1 MSSEYSPQ
9 NVVVLEGLEPVRLR
23 PGMYVGGIGPQG
35 LEVMVLEAISNAA
48 DQHLTGRAQR
58 IDVRVSSDDS
68 VTIRRRPRSTW
79 SPLVWPFVT
88 P

>member
-1 MSSEYSPQ
+1 VGVVRGAIVSSEYSPQ

-48 DQHLTGRAQR
+48 DQYLTGGAQR
-58 IDVRVSSDDS
+58 IDVRVSSDAGRA
-68 VTIRRRPRSTW
+68 RRGVRACGRS
-79 SPLVWPFVT
+79 
-88 P
+88 